1 MIEQYISAKDFIEDD
16 DGPNNSRDNIN
27 ATIGKGKDETKLA
40 STRPVIT
47 NEYLLVSL

>member
-40 STRPVIT
+40 STTPVT